1 MPSDNK
7 WEMLKNDMVI
17 LYHIIINL
25 AKQIWS
31 SRLVQMLIKVIRF
44 IFKAIYN
51 IVWLIATILVIYKQ
65 LPPRMKYDLILG
77 LLILGAMIN
86 CMVIIFTS

>member
-65 LPPRMKYDLILG
+65 LPLRMKYDLIVG

-86 CMVIIFTS
+86 CMVIIFTL